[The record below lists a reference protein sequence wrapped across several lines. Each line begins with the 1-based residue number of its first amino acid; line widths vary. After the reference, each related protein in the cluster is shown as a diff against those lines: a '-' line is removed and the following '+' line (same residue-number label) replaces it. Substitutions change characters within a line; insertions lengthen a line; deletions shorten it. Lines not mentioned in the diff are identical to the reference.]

1 MNNQTTTQ
9 NTINNV
15 NELFAILGNAT
26 QDNNNHGFKKYR
38 LEGFCFTFDVGI
50 NFYFDDL
57 EDFRIAIDEN
67 DLEIEFWQLEEV
79 TTSNEY
85 NVDNFSDLSVIIEWL
100 ESGEDESRITQ
111 YVALANDNFCQLDGA
126 KQYHENHLFCEVMS
140 NIDLGYYIIE
150 NGSFGVEIPASLEN
164 YIDFEAIGRDFGF
177 DLPQCGDY
185 YYTNN

>member
-1 MNNQTTTQ
+1 MNNQSINQ
-9 NTINNV
+9 NTISNV
-15 NELFAILGNAT
+15 NELFAILSNAT
-26 QDNNNHGFKKYR
+26 QDNNNFGFKKYR

-57 EDFRIAIDEN
+57 EDFRIAIDDN

-85 NVDNFSDLSVIIEWL
+85 NVDNFSDLTIIIEWL

-111 YVALANDNFCQLDGA
+111 YVALAKDNFCQLDGA
-126 KQYHENHLFCEVMS
+126 KKYHENNLFCEVMS
-140 NIDLGYYIIE
+140 DIDLGYYIIE

-164 YIDFEAIGRDFGF
+164 YIDFEAIGMDFGF
-177 DLPQCGDY
+177 YLSQCGDY